1 MLVQIRP
8 ARPGDGEGLAR
19 VWLSAGAYYADLD
32 PAHFQVPSADGLAES
47 FEAAIKATSGSHD
60 RLRLVADWN
69 GQVAGW
75 LTAHVEHPAD
85 NTAHQLV
92 RDLGW
97 IRLMVDALVV
107 DQALWRQGTGT
118 ALLEAAESWGRDR
131 GASMVRLDTYVRSP
145 VSVPFYERHMGYQRR
160 SIYFVKDLLSAG
172 EQGAEHVLHDATVP
186 VILRFAWGVDPHDR
200 AKFLSVG

>member
-1 MLVQIRP
+1 MSIQIRP
-8 ARPGDGEGLAR
+8 PRPGDGEGMAR

-47 FEAAIKATSGSHD
+47 FEADIEATSETSD
-60 RLRLVADWN
+60 KLRLVADWN

-75 LTAHVEHPAD
+75 LTARIQQPAA
-85 NTAHQLV
+85 NPAHQLV

-107 DQALWRQGTGT
+107 DQALWRRGTGT
-118 ALLEAAESWGRDR
+118 ALLEAAESWGRGR
-131 GASMVRLDTYVRSP
+131 GASMVRLDTYVHST

-160 SIYFVKDLLSAG
+160 SIYFVKDLG
-172 EQGAEHVLHDATVP
+172 
-186 VILRFAWGVDPHDR
+186 
-200 AKFLSVG
+200 